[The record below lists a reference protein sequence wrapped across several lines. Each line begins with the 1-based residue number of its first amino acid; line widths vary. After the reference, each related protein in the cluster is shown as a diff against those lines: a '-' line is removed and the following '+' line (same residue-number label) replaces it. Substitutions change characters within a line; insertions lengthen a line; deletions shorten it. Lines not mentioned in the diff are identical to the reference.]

1 MRYIHLVAYGLVVGN
16 FLNKTFR
23 KLYTQYLGK
32 EEKVL
37 FFHFQ
42 NDDLAD
48 HDDVMLTLY
57 IGNNLTAGDFQQFI
71 DEIKPCVMATGWRL
85 VEIEIRKMVP
95 VSRWGDDMDGLEKCL
110 RDPSDVERFRNA
122 YYGMMRP

>member
-23 KLYTQYLGK
+23 KLYAQYLGK

-42 NDDLAD
+42 NDDPAD

-85 VEIEIRKMVP
+85 VEIEIQKMVP
-95 VSRWGDDMDGLEKCL
+95 VSRWGDDMYGLEKCL
-110 RDPSDVERFRNA
+110 RGPSDVERFRNA
-122 YYGMMRP
+122 YYGMMRS

>member
-23 KLYTQYLGK
+23 KLYAQYLGK

-37 FFHFQ
+37 FLHFQ

-85 VEIEIRKMVP
+85 VEIEIQKMVP
-95 VSRWGDDMDGLEKCL
+95 VSRWGDDMYGLEKCL